1 MAEKQRR
8 QENKGVRNR
17 KNKGVSDGLEKSQQQ
32 IQKIQSLCGLAE
44 EFGRDVGFF
53 EAWVSVFDA
62 VETC

>member
-1 MAEKQRR
+1 MDCMLFDEHK
-8 QENKGVRNR
+8 K
-17 KNKGVSDGLEKSQQQ
+17 VSATVLKRVNSRFK
-32 IQKIQSLCGLAE
+32 KIRFLCGLAE

>member
-1 MAEKQRR
+1 MDCMLFDEHK
-8 QENKGVRNR
+8 K
-17 KNKGVSDGLEKSQQQ
+17 VSATVLKRVNSRLK
-32 IQKIQSLCGLAE
+32 KIRFLCGLAE